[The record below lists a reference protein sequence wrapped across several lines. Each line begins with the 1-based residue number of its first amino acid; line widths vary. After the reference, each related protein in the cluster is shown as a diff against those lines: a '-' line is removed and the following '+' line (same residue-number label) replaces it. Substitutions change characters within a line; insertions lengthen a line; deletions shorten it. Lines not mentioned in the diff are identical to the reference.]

1 MDLLFSL
8 LIIAVILA
16 FFESRFGKSTK
27 SDGTQDATGTTST
40 KVSVQ
45 PESQVTRR
53 LMDGRSKGESPP
65 KRPSPPVRSTTAGRN
80 QIGAGLQR
88 DSSADQQRSS
98 VLIES
103 RAKTYSRKFPNIWR
117 RVERLTTEVLGSEV
131 AVASSSYGLQFSGEQ
146 ITRMVGHLDREFEI
160 EIDKTRSVIAKSG
173 TTVESRAIASAPL
186 HSVESLFVAVVECLS
201 PDGEKNGVIGWFE
214 DAPMRARFK
223 RDEEKRAAELR
234 RMESNYLRRQ
244 LRGQRRQVP
253 QSGTEERSRRM
264 AEIDAQFGDD
274 AENWFHKWN
283 EGLVD

>member
-1 MDLLFSL
+1 MGILFSL
-8 LIIAVILA
+8 LVVAVLLA
-16 FFESRFGKSTK
+16 FFESKFGKSTK
-27 SDGTQDATGTTST
+27 SDGTQDAPGTTST
-40 KVSVQ
+40 KVSGQ

-65 KRPSPPVRSTTAGRN
+65 KRPSPPVRITTAGHN

-88 DSSADQQRSS
+88 DSLADQQRSRA
-98 VLIES
+98 LIES

-131 AVASSSYGLQFSGEQ
+131 AVASSGYFLPLTEEQ
-146 ITRMVGHLDREFEI
+146 ITRMVGHLDCEFEI
-160 EIDKTRSVIAKSG
+160 EIDKTRSVVAQSG
-173 TTVESRAIASAPL
+173 TTVESRAIASASL
-186 HSVESLFVAVVECLS
+186 HSVESVFVAVIECLS

-214 DAPMRARFK
+214 EAPLRARIK
-223 RDEEKRAAELR
+223 RDEEKRAAGLR
-234 RMESNYLRRQ
+234 QTESNYLRRQ

-283 EGLVD
+283 EGLID